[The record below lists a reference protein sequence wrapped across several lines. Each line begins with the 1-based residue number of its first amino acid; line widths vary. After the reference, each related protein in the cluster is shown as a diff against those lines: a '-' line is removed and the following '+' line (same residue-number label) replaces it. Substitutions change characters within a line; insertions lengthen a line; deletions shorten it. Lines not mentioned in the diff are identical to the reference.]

1 MPTDSSHAHEQLT
14 ELRERGWVIGRRR
27 LAPEQLVQLHAALTI
42 AYRVCREVQLRNGV
56 AEGTDGTVH
65 HLPTI
70 DDAFLSL
77 LDPLPLRELLDL
89 FFGTPFILNSFG
101 GVLNRKGAGAYVS
114 RVHRDLRFFSAGQPM
129 MLNMLVPLDDFTL
142 QNGATYLLTGSHR
155 SDSKPSDEVFFASAD
170 RLVVAAGSIVVFDS
184 NLWHAA
190 GQNQTTSERRAL
202 TLTFTRPFFK
212 PQLDYARQFGYEA
225 AERFSPALQQLLGYN
240 SRVPASLDEWYQPP
254 ERRFY
259 KPGQG

>member
-1 MPTDSSHAHEQLT
+1 MPMDRSNTDDDLATLH
-14 ELRERGWVIGRRR
+14 ERGWVIGRSQ
-27 LAPEQLVQLHAALTI
+27 LVPALLVQLRAAMET
-42 AYRVCREVQLRNGV
+42 AYRVCREVQVRNGI

-65 HLPTI
+65 HLPAI
-70 DDAFLSL
+70 HDAFLSL
-77 LDPLPLRELLDL
+77 LDPLPERALLQA
-89 FFGTPFILNSFG
+89 FFGGPFILNSFG
-101 GVLNRKGAGAYVS
+101 GVLNRQGAGSYVG

-129 MLNMLVPLDDFTL
+129 MLNMLVLLDDFTA

-155 SDSKPSDEVFFASAD
+155 SDAKPDDQAFVAGAE
-170 RLVVAAGSIVVFDS
+170 RLLAQAGSVAVFDS

-190 GQNQTTSERRAL
+190 GVNQTTADRRAL
-202 TLTFTRPFFK
+202 TLTFTRPFLK
-212 PQLDYARQFGYEA
+212 PQLDYARQFGYDA
-225 AERFSPALQQLLGYN
+225 AARFSPDVQQLLGYN